1 MILLQ
6 FVRSGFVILLIFFIS
21 GVKPAGAQRGQWQ
34 ERHQE
39 MESRRIAWITQQVS
53 LTPAEAKV
61 FWPLYTE
68 YNEKRNDM
76 MLRHRSQR
84 RQVAQ
89 LESLSEAELMELA
102 DADIRNMEEM
112 TALRRAYH
120 EKFKEVLPLKKVIE
134 LYEAERN
141 FNRRLY
147 QEGRRNQREGRG
159 RN

>member
-1 MILLQ
+1 MIQ
-6 FVRSGFVILLIFFIS
+6 HFIRSGFVILIILFIC
-21 GVKPAGAQRGQWQ
+21 GVKPAEAQRGQWQ
-34 ERHQE
+34 ERQRE

-68 YNEKRNDM
+68 YNEKRNEM

-84 RQVAQ
+84 RQVTQ
-89 LESLSEAELMELA
+89 LEKLSEAELMELA
-102 DADIRNMEEM
+102 DADISNMEEM
-112 TALRRAYH
+112 AALRRGYH
-120 EKFKEVLPLKKVIE
+120 EKFKEILPLKKVIE

-147 QEGRRNQREGRG
+147 QEGRRNQSDGRG